1 MFIEVTQFLGA
12 DEYRKCWWNMDTVE
26 KFYESKRGTI
36 LHLKD
41 GRKLVMSDKYEVVAA
56 KVSKAQI
63 SLAK

>member
-36 LHLKD
+36 FHLKD

-56 KVSKAQI
+56 
-63 SLAK
+63 

>member
-1 MFIEVTQFLGA
+1 MFIELTQDLG
-12 DEYRKCWWNMDTVE
+12 EQKRNVMWNMDTVE
-26 KFYESKRGTI
+26 KFYENKRGTI
-36 LHLKD
+36 FHLKD